1 MSLETALRERIEQ
14 TITRHPVV
22 LYMKG
27 TREQPQCG
35 FSATVVGILD
45 GLLDDYHT
53 VDVLSDQAVREGIK
67 QFSEWPTIPQ
77 LYIGAEFVGGCDLV
91 QQMYA
96 SGDLARTL
104 GVDPAALTAPTIRI
118 SDAAAA
124 AIRGAREERPELAVH
139 LRIDGQWNHQFNLA
153 PARGFEIAA
162 ADNGIEVLLDPASA
176 RRADGLKVDLVETA
190 QGPGF
195 VIDNPNS
202 PAPVRQLS
210 VAELKALRDQGA
222 PHYLFDVREQA
233 ERDLA
238 AIDGATL
245 LDEDAVAFIDTL
257 PKDALLV
264 FHCHSGQRSEAAAE
278 YFRAQG
284 YTNVA
289 NLAGGIDA
297 WSREIDPDVPRY

>member
-1 MSLETALRERIEQ
+1 MNLDSALRERIEQ
-14 TITRHPVV
+14 TLTEHPVV

-27 TREQPQCG
+27 SREQPQCG

-45 GLLDDYHT
+45 GLVDDYHT
-53 VDVLSDQAVREGIK
+53 VDVLADQAVREGIK
-67 QFSEWPTIPQ
+67 VFSEWPTIPQ
-77 LYIGAEFVGGCDLV
+77 LYVGAEFVGGCDLV

-96 SGDLARTL
+96 SGELAGLL
-104 GVDPAALTAPTIRI
+104 GVDASAIPAPRVTL
-118 SDAAAA
+118 SESAAA
-124 AIRGAREERPELAVH
+124 AIREVGEQRPELAVH

-153 PARGFEIAA
+153 PARGHEIRS
-162 ADNGIEVLLDPASA
+162 ADKGIEVLFDPASA
-176 RRADGLKVDLVETA
+176 RRADGLSIDLVETP

-202 PAPVRQLS
+202 PPAVRQLS
-210 VAELKALRDQGA
+210 VQELESLRDEGA

-233 ERDLA
+233 ERDIA
-238 AIDGATL
+238 SIEGAML

-257 PKDALLV
+257 PQDALLV
-264 FHCHSGQRSEAAAE
+264 FHCHSGVRSEAAAE

-297 WSREIDPDVPRY
+297 WSREIDPAVPRY